1 MYSKKNKCKILIKFK
16 KDFLFL
22 EVLVDGWVKRVKIIK
37 FEQKK
42 RLAISCK
49 SFVRWA
55 MTGSN
60 RRHFGC
66 KPNALPAELIALTFI
81 TI

>member
-1 MYSKKNKCKILIKFK
+1 MYSEKKKCKILNNFRKNLYVYLMNYCQNNQFWVKK
-16 KDFLFL
+16 KDSQFLQVF
-22 EVLVDGWVKRVKIIK
+22 
-37 FEQKK
+37 
-42 RLAISCK
+42 
-49 SFVRWA
+49 FVRWA